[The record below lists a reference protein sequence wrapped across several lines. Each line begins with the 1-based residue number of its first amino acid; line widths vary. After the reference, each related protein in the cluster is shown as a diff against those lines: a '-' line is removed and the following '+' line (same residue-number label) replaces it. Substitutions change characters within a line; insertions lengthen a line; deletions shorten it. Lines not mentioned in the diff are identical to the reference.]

1 MEIIYGPKGTG
12 KTERIIYMANE
23 TLKTAKGLV
32 VFVTDTTRYSL
43 DLNRDIKLLD
53 SVEFGINSADGFC
66 GFLKGLV
73 AANGDNEYI
82 FVDGIARIS
91 KVPLNDL
98 AKAFETIAWI
108 EEKFGVKFVLTV
120 SASKEDLPE
129 FVLKYV
135 D

>member
-43 DLNRDIKLLD
+43 ELKREIRLLD
-53 SVEFGINSADGFC
+53 TNEYGINSVDGLC
-66 GFLKGLV
+66 GFIKGLV
-73 AANGDNEYI
+73 ASNGDNEYVFI
-82 FVDGIARIS
+82 DGIARIS
-91 KVPLNDL
+91 KAPLSELGEVFN
-98 AKAFETIAWI
+98 AIA
-108 EEKFGVKFVLTV
+108 ELEQQFGIKFVLTV
-120 SASKEDLPE
+120 SAAKEDLPD